1 VSVVMQ
7 EEAASA
13 KAATEL
19 SVDAAEF
26 RLPGAAAASAEPSKP
41 GLGSAAPS
49 AAGKDAEPAPVS
61 AAASSKGVS
70 EAAPLDKATSAKGKG
85 AKAAAVAEATSAKDK
100 DTGTGAVNKDLP
112 TGHPNGIPEENGI
125 DDRESKLTATA
136 NGQLAAP
143 ESAAHSESSGER
155 REKGGP
161 EAKPKPAKGGAVAA
175 MIAKLNME
183 SGLKGKA
190 QLPNGLPNGSAT
202 GKEEPLLN
210 KDPIVVQANGD

>member
-1 VSVVMQ
+1 MQ

-26 RLPGAAAASAEPSKP
+26 RLPGAAAAPAEPSKP
-41 GLGSAAPS
+41 GPGSAASS
-49 AAGKDAEPAPVS
+49 ADGKDAEPAPVS
-61 AAASSKGVS
+61 AAASAKGKIS
-70 EAAPLDKATSAKGKG
+70 DSAPADKATSAEGKD
-85 AKAAAVAEATSAKDK
+85 AEAAAVVEATSAKDQ
-100 DTGTGAVNKDLP
+100 DTGTAAMVKDLP
-112 TGHPNGIPEENGI
+112 TGHANGIAENNGI
-125 DDRESKLTATA
+125 DERESKLTVTA
-136 NGQLAAP
+136 NGQPTAP
-143 ESAAHSESSGER
+143 ECAAHNESSGER
-155 REKGGP
+155 REKGEP

-175 MIAKLNME
+175 MIAKLNRE

-190 QLPNGLPNGSAT
+190 QLPNGLPNGSAP